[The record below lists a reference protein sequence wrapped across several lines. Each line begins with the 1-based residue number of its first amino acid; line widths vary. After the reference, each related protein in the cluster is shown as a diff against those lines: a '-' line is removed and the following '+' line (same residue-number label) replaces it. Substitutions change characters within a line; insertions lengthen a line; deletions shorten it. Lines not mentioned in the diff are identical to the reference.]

1 MKGER
6 EARESRIASGWIV
19 EGDPDPIALATAASA
34 DPVAPASE
42 PGLDGVASG
51 AGDLAADGPMVD
63 APAART
69 QMSTGMLILLGV
81 LGGVYLLYT
90 WVWFSWASYYSSL
103 NAVVAEGSG
112 SLGAIM
118 QQIVFW
124 AAPLAPILW
133 FVSVLV
139 VVGASRSRAVMI
151 WLLVGVIV
159 LVPLPMLS
167 GGA

>member
-19 EGDPDPIALATAASA
+19 EGDPDPISPATAAA
-34 DPVAPASE
+34 VDPAALASVT
-42 PGLDGVASG
+42 GAGGAAGD
-51 AGDLAADGPMVD
+51 AGDLAADTSMAD
-63 APAART
+63 APAPRT

-139 VVGASRSRAVMI
+139 VVGTSRSRAVMI
-151 WLLVGVIV
+151 WLLVGAIV